1 MKVEG
6 NSQVVIDQGFH
17 KRFRHSYKFFVPFV
31 LDVRLRGHEGL
42 RFDVDLQA
50 FWDEIF
56 LKALFEE
63 VLVVVCLYEL
73 ATEPVIALPQLEK
86 LFHVVS
92 GSRRGGFRAGISVS
106 VSGRHSS

>member
-42 RFDVDLQA
+42 RFDVGLQA

-73 ATEPVIALPQLEK
+73 AIEPVIALPQLEK

-92 GSRRGGFRAGISVS
+92 GSRRGGF
-106 VSGRHSS
+106 